1 MLTSILKLIAQKNDT
16 IQNINFSMAKLN
28 VLINEYIS
36 KQPDIIHFEFEPN
49 SNITEKYVY
58 CEYPYIRFV
67 LPPFQTQIS
76 YNEIFK
82 RINDTYTTEEIIQ
95 TVTQLIYDELNIN
108 P

>member
-1 MLTSILKLIAQKNDT
+1 MLTSLLKLIRQKNDA
-16 IQNINFSMAKLN
+16 IQNINFSIVILN
-28 VLINEYIS
+28 NLINEYIS

-49 SNITEKYVY
+49 SSTLEKYIY
-58 CEYPYIRFV
+58 GDYPYIRLF

-82 RINDTYTTEEIIQ
+82 CLPNSYTTEDIIR
-95 TVTQLIYDELNIN
+95 TVVELIYNKIKDS